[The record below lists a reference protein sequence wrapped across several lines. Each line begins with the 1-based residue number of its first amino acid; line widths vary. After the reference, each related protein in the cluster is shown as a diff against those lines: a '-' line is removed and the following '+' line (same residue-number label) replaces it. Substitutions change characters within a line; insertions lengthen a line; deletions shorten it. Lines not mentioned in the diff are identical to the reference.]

1 MNQVK
6 REKHM
11 KTKLILL
18 LISSSLLQAAPAL
31 RAQDTGIPAS
41 KQLGA
46 LENDRFSGERHLLPP
61 NVEWKLNLTGEQKAE
76 LKPIE
81 DDFAGVSKQ
90 YQTANQARIDA
101 ALEANRLA
109 RASKDSA
116 QIQTARR
123 QMQEVWA
130 GLQPYRVT
138 AVNRIKPLLTP
149 DQLTI
154 LEDPKNQWHE
164 NHAHAANDP
173 SAN

>member
-1 MNQVK
+1 
-6 REKHM
+6 M

-31 RAQDTGIPAS
+31 WAQDTGIPAS

-46 LENDRFSGERHLLPP
+46 LENDRFS
-61 NVEWKLNLTGEQKAE
+61 GEQKAE